1 MAMSAAAPGVAAGST
16 ESGLHES
23 HPPPDFDPLAPGADL
38 ARYFLPPRPDRR
50 HTPLAYASWVEALA
64 PRPQFPPKAPSI
76 GVQQIAAAARP
87 QPNQTITQE
96 SSRNW
101 SGASVRSGAGDA
113 VSLVQGR
120 WTVPG
125 SGVPQGDL
133 PAVSSIWVGLDGHD
147 PATRIMPQIG
157 TMQAA
162 IQGEDCWQSI
172 AFPWWQIWLRG
183 DAGSFLRT
191 IPLMVGVGDS
201 VYAQVQA
208 LGRTVVSFL
217 IRNETANTAWAGYYF
232 LDPECR
238 GARPL
243 LERRTAEWVVERP
256 FFRFTDNQP
265 LMLLPFAAYG
275 ETAFAACNAAA
286 ERNGAMREFQLDRA
300 DLIRMNLWDDA
311 QHRGH
316 LASLPARQG
325 DDGLLMRYVAPPRP

>member
-1 MAMSAAAPGVAAGST
+1 MVMSAPAPG
-16 ESGLHES
+16 LYES
-23 HPPPDFDPLAPGADL
+23 HPPPDFDPLAAGADP

-64 PRPQFPPKAPSI
+64 PRPQFPPKAASI
-76 GVQQIAAAARP
+76 GLLQLAAAARP
-87 QPNQTITQE
+87 QPNRTITQE

-101 SGASVRSGAGDA
+101 SGASVRSGAGDP

-125 SGVPQGDL
+125 SGAPQDDL

-162 IQGEDCWQSI
+162 IQGEGWQSI
-172 AFPWWQIWLRG
+172 AFPWWQIWLR
-183 DAGSFLRT
+183 DEKPESVLER
-191 IPLMVGVGDS
+191 IPLVVGVGDS
-201 VYAQVQA
+201 IYAQVQA
-208 LGRTVVSFL
+208 LGPAIVSFL

-232 LDPECR
+232 LAPEGR
-238 GARPL
+238 GTPL
-243 LERRTAEWVVERP
+243 PLERRTAEWIVERP
-256 FFRFTDNQP
+256 LFRFTENQP
-265 LMLLPFAAYG
+265 LMHLPFAAYG
-275 ETAFAACNAAA
+275 ETAFTACNAAA

-300 DLIRMNLWDDA
+300 DLIRMNLWDDTR
-311 QHRGH
+311 HRGR

-325 DDGLLMRYVAPPRP
+325 DDGLLMRYVAPPQP